1 MFWKT
6 KSDSPAISWHP
17 LTHKN
22 QLEEIREESFQQPVI
37 IYKHS
42 TTCSI
47 SGMALNRLERNW
59 DASLAHTK
67 LYYLDLL
74 SYRSIS
80 NEVAHVFQVHHE
92 SPQVLVIKDGQ
103 VIHNASHMGISVTN
117 IVSALKN

>member
-1 MFWKT
+1 MFWKK
-6 KSDSPAISWHP
+6 KSESPAIPWQP
-17 LTHKN
+17 LTQDD

-59 DASLAHTK
+59 DASLAHVK
-67 LYYLDLL
+67 VYYLDLL

-80 NEVAHVFQVHHE
+80 NEVANVFQVYHE
-92 SPQVLVIKDGQ
+92 SPQILLIKDGQ
-103 VIHNASHMGISVTN
+103 VVHNASHMGISVTS
-117 IVSALKN
+117 IIAALKA